1 MFGLNPSNYN
11 MSGENKDDPL
21 HGLAPKLV
29 GLIRLCSA
37 LNSKDI
43 DFYRSIDSG
52 IKQESDDVR
61 TKLLDMLNR
70 LVKSSI
76 SISTDLD
83 PEQFTIKDG
92 EENDKQN
99 MKLIGDV
106 LDTLFENVEI
116 GMDAYKK
123 SRIHEYDNR
132 AKSGTVGTNAEE
144 EGPDG
149 VKYTYLDDADNST
162 SKKLPI
168 QMQHSKIEKPQTK
181 FVPKV
186 DNFEKHPF
194 KPKIDS
200 KPNAVIPFEKS
211 MQLVPASEAIPQHY
225 INPYEYE
232 IMNAK
237 YPDWIFSPIEHPYT
251 SVPWKNSPQPGWV
264 DNVEQLKALLSE
276 LEKCKVIGV
285 DLEHHDYRTYHG
297 LTSLMQIS
305 TDTGKDYIVDPLSA
319 QLRPHLS
326 LLNIVFTNPEIIKVF
341 HGAFMDMMWLQ
352 RDLGL
357 YVVSLFDTYWAAKEL
372 TLGKYSLAFLLEK
385 YIHFRTSKKW
395 QLADW
400 RIRPLGPEMR
410 NYAKADTHFLIE
422 LFGKIRAELIKK
434 PGAMK
439 RVLYHSRKVS
449 NRRFEY
455 ATYKPRNA
463 TAFGVVSTG
472 GSVPLTPEFQ
482 DALFSFDTSR
492 ELPWLS
498 LMRSNGIPDTKGPVV
513 EALYKWR
520 DNKARKED
528 ESIRYIMSDF
538 VLTSL
543 ANSFSPGAIDQITEA
558 AVMNVINRSARFGS
572 SYYVRKCIKDLT
584 VLIRDVM
591 KQLSRIDL
599 KVWQL
604 AAGTN
609 TPPVLS
615 NTKID
620 AKNVYS
626 SVRDVDRLDDEF
638 AGLSSQ
644 FEKLNFP
651 EQTAKCSLEEADP
664 QLFASKESVGIR
676 YSKGGNSATTVSKK
690 EAKSRL
696 DKIVDRF
703 AKNTERVTLADLQI
717 EEEAKRENANEIQ
730 NEEAE
735 HDVDEQRPK
744 REDKN
749 EIITLRKHQ
758 NRNNRKRRKVQRNDG
773 ESIDLSKRLLEPV
786 DDRKRRRKHKKRS
799 YDPYADSSKQNP
811 NIPLARKRK
820 RRDLGKQATF
830 KK

>member
-1 MFGLNPSNYN
+1 MT
-11 MSGENKDDPL
+11 EEDKDDPL
-21 HGLAPKLV
+21 NGLAPKLV

-43 DFYRSIDSG
+43 DFYRSIDTG
-52 IKQESDDVR
+52 IKQQSDDVR
-61 TKLLDMLNR
+61 SKILDMLNR
-70 LVKSSI
+70 LVRSSI

-83 PEQFTIKDG
+83 PEQFNIKDG
-92 EENDKQN
+92 KENDKQN

-116 GMDAYKK
+116 GMDTYKK
-123 SRIHEYDNR
+123 IRKSRYDSST
-132 AKSGTVGTNAEE
+132 KPGSVGPSPKD
-144 EGPDG
+144 EGQDG

-162 SKKLPI
+162 SKTLPI
-168 QMQHSKIEKPQTK
+168 QMKHSKIEKPQLK

-194 KPKIDS
+194 RPKITA
-200 KPNAVIPFEKS
+200 KPNAVISFEKS
-211 MQLVPASEAIPQHY
+211 MELIPASETIPQHY

-237 YPDWIFSPIEHPYT
+237 YPEWIFSPIEKPYT
-251 SVPWKNSPQPGWV
+251 SVPWKTSPQPGWV
-264 DNVEQLKALLSE
+264 DNVEQLEALISE
-276 LEKCKVIGV
+276 LEKCKVVGV

-372 TLGKYSLAFLLEK
+372 ALGKYSLAFLLEK

-410 NYAKADTHFLIE
+410 NYAKADTHFLVE
-422 LFGKIRAELIKK
+422 LFGKIQAELIKK

-463 TAFGVVSTG
+463 TALGVVSTG
-472 GSVPLTPEFQ
+472 GSVPLTPDYQ

-498 LMRSNGIPDTKGPVV
+498 LMRSNGIPEIKGPVV

-520 DNKARKED
+520 DNKARQED

-543 ANSFSPGAIDQITEA
+543 ANSFSPGAVDQITEA
-558 AVMNVINRSARFGS
+558 AVLNVINRSARFGS

-599 KVWQL
+599 KAWQL
-604 AAGTN
+604 AAGTIA
-609 TPPVLS
+609 PPVLS
-615 NTKID
+615 NTTND

-626 SVRDVDRLDDEF
+626 SVRDVERLDDEF
-638 AGLSSQ
+638 AGLSSR

-651 EQTAKCSLEEADP
+651 GT
-664 QLFASKESVGIR
+664 ASKLMTKRAAEGTIPEFFSGKESFGIQ
-676 YSKGGNSATTVSKK
+676 YSGDGKSVSSVSKQ
-690 EAKSRL
+690 EAKARL
-696 DKIVDRF
+696 DKIV
-703 AKNTERVTLADLQI
+703 ERLTNSADAVTLPALEDMESVANEKSKTEVKETEV
-717 EEEAKRENANEIQ
+717 EEE
-730 NEEAE
+730 EEE
-735 HDVDEQRPK
+735 EKPK
-744 REDKN
+744 KEDKN

-758 NRNNRKRRKVQRNDG
+758 NRNNKKRRRAQKQDG
-773 ESIDLSKRLLEPV
+773 ESIDLSKRILEPI

-799 YDPYADSSKQNP
+799 YDPYANSSKQNP
-811 NIPLARKRK
+811 NIPLVRKRK